1 MARDGRKDPRDM
13 SLVEKCPE
21 GVLDAL
27 RQHGVDGSEELVI
40 ALESDIGPDGQFGQ
54 QWLMATQERVFVV
67 RQDNGSATVSRE
79 VPLGQLNRAV
89 AESMVG
95 SGVLRVVTGGEPE
108 ELLRFSNAKGRQ
120 FGQAARKLQELVTA
134 GKEPFHEEEEE
145 ERTCP
150 SCSRPLPPDTKVCPQ
165 CVNRGKTLRRLFSYM
180 VPYWKLFAITIVMG
194 GLAMLAEL
202 ARPLVMGALVDWVFT
217 DNPSAEPSPLMLWLL
232 RHLGG
237 HNLSPASGHHP
248 ELFVPLL
255 GILLG
260 LAVLGLINGLIMS
273 RITPW
278 LAQILT
284 RNIRQELYEAFQRL
298 GLKYFDKKNVGS
310 LMTRVTQDT
319 QSLNNLLS
327 DALPEAFWMVGTFV
341 IITGVLLAMDWQ
353 LALIGLIPGPLVML
367 VASWFFRRLM
377 PNFRRMWSRWSR
389 LGSVVNDSLSGIR
402 VVKAFAQEGREI
414 SRFSER
420 NDELFDTSVTI
431 ERYFWVMMPTIGFII
446 GVGTL
451 LVWYAGGL
459 KILAGR
465 ITLGELMAF
474 TMYLGQILPAFRW
487 VGRLNQWITRSLTAC
502 ERIFEVL
509 DTTPEVYETDTTV
522 PMPDIKGHVEFDGVT
537 FGYDPNKP
545 VLKNVTIDVKPG
557 EMIGLV
563 GPSGAGKS
571 TTVALIC
578 RFYTAQQGTIKI
590 DGVDIRDISLHDLRR
605 QIGIV
610 LQEPFLFTG
619 TVAENIAYGK
629 PDATLEEIMEAAK
642 AANAHEFI
650 VKFPDGYDTQVGER
664 GSRLSGG
671 ERQRVSIARA
681 ILHNPRILILDEA
694 TASVDTETEKKIQ
707 DALARLVKGRTTFAI
722 AHRLSTLRNADRLL
736 VLERGEQKELGT
748 HDELLRAGGLYARL
762 VKMQSEINQI
772 KAIDG

>member
-1 MARDGRKDPRDM
+1 MNGKDPHDM
-13 SLVEKCPE
+13 SLVEKYPDGIADILRE
-21 GVLDAL
+21 RGVNGD
-27 RQHGVDGSEELVI
+27 EFVI
-40 ALESDIGPDGQFGQ
+40 ALESDIGPDGQFGK
-54 QWLMATQERVFVV
+54 QWLLATQERLFVV
-67 RQDNGSATVSRE
+67 RQDNGTPEVARE
-79 VPLGQLNRAV
+79 VALGDLSRAA

-95 SGVLRVVTGGEPE
+95 AGVLRIVSKGEPE
-108 ELLRFSNAKGRQ
+108 ELLRYSNARGRQ
-120 FGQAARKLQELVTA
+120 FGQAARKLQEIITD
-134 GKEPFHEEEEE
+134 GKEAFHDEEEE
-145 ERTCP
+145 ERVCP

-165 CVNRGKTLRRLFSYM
+165 CVNRRKTLKRLFTYM
-180 VPYWKLFAITIVMG
+180 IPYWKLFALTIFMG
-194 GLAMLAEL
+194 GMSMLTEL

-217 DNPSAEPSPLMLWLL
+217 ESVPHDASPAMVSLL
-232 RHLGG
+232 AKLGG
-237 HNLSPASGHHP
+237 QNLDSGAGRHS

-255 GILLG
+255 VILFSF
-260 LAVLGLINGLIMS
+260 AVLGLVNGLIMS

-327 DALPEAFWMVGTFV
+327 DALPEAFWMIGTFV

-353 LALIGLIPGPLVML
+353 LALIGLIPGPLVMA

-414 SRFSER
+414 SRFSDR
-420 NDELFDTSVTI
+420 NNELFDTSVTI
-431 ERYFWVMMPTIGFII
+431 ERYFWVMMPTIGFIL
-446 GVGTL
+446 GAGTL
-451 LVWYAGGL
+451 LVWYAGGI
-459 KILAGR
+459 KILENR
-465 ITLGELMAF
+465 ISLGELMAF

-487 VGRLNQWITRSLTAC
+487 IGRLNQWITRSLTAC

-522 PMPDIKGHVEFDGVT
+522 SMPDIKGHVVFDGVT

-545 VLKNVTIDVKPG
+545 VLKDISIDVKPG

-578 RFYTAQQGTIKI
+578 RFYAAQQGSIRI
-590 DGVDIRDISLHDLRR
+590 DDVDIRDISLHDLRR

-619 TVAENIAYGK
+619 TIAENIAYGK
-629 PDATLEEIMEAAK
+629 PDATIEEIMDAAK

-671 ERQRVSIARA
+671 ERQRVSIARG

-748 HDELLRAGGLYARL
+748 HDELLEAGGLYSRL

-772 KAIDG
+772 KAVDG